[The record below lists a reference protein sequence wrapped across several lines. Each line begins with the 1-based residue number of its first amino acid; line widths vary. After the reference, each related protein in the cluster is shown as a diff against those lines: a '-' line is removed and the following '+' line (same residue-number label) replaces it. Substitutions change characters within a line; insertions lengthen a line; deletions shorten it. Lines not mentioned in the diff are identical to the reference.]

1 MQVFSSEECGVAVV
15 GVGVAVV
22 VSAADGA
29 EVVTAGAAGVGDAW
43 ALRTTG
49 TYV

>member
-1 MQVFSSEECGVAVV
+1 MAVV
-15 GVGVAVV
+15 RSTEMVAFVGGV
-22 VSAADGA
+22 
-29 EVVTAGAAGVGDAW
+29 VVTAGAAGVGDAW